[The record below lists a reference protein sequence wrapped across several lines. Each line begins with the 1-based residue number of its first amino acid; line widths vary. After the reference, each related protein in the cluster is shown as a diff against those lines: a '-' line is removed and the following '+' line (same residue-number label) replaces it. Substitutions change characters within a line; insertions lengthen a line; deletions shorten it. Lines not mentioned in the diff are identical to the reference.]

1 MRSIFRTLVLIT
13 ALGLVMKPARAQ
25 LVDIYLGVGS
35 AHDGST
41 RQQIDTLGDG
51 VLQPTTSLGGV
62 FGDFG
67 LGAMFSKQFGAAF
80 DIGWRFKQGTYAG
93 VLYRPLFY
101 SFDGVFQPR
110 RLTTKRFVPE
120 LRAGIGGAAL
130 HFASDQLPQA
140 CVNGP
145 TCQNSDHFQVHFA
158 LAGRIYLTDHLF
170 VRPAIDGHWVHQ
182 FTEFAADF
190 PIQYSVGI
198 GYSLGRE

>member
-1 MRSIFRTLVLIT
+1 MRSALRILIIVT
-13 ALGLVMKPARAQ
+13 AVCAAIKPAHAQ
-25 LVDIYLGVGS
+25 LVDVYLGVGG

-41 RQQIDTLGDG
+41 HQQFETFGDG
-51 VLQPTTSLGGV
+51 VLHPTTSLGGV

-67 LGAMFSKQFGAAF
+67 LGVMFRKQVGAAF
-80 DIGWRFKQGTYAG
+80 DIGWRFSQGTYTG
-93 VLYRPLFY
+93 LNYRPVFY
-101 SFDGVFQPR
+101 SFDGVFQPA

-130 HFASDQLPQA
+130 HFASDQQQNCL
-140 CVNGP
+140 NGP
-145 TCQNSDHFQVHFA
+145 GCQNSDHFQVHLA

-182 FTEFAADF
+182 FTEFATDF
-190 PIQYSVGI
+190 PVQYSVGI